1 MANHSKKYNLVRT
14 YYKGGF
20 WKKRQVEN
28 AVKKGWITSDEYEE
42 ITGEAYP
49 KKQEE
54 TAVEAAPT
62 VTAGDAVPEESVTED
77 AEEPKTAETVSEE
90 SASDSEE

>member
-1 MANHSKKYNLVRT
+1 MASHSKKFNLVRT

-20 WKKRQVEN
+20 WSKRQVEN

-49 KKQEE
+49 EDEKDMNAKITSFSQTNIMKQSE
-54 TAVEAAPT
+54 
-62 VTAGDAVPEESVTED
+62 
-77 AEEPKTAETVSEE
+77 AEE
-90 SASDSEE
+90 